1 MATKLDKTLKRE
13 LDINGEA
20 WMLSIMPEG
29 LKLVP
34 KGKRNTCRRCSPSK
48 VQAAANLM
56 RPASKFRSTSSR
68 TNSLSL
74 IETTANDVHFQLHL
88 RCSPT
93 FTPVE
98 HDARFRA
105 MLVIPRPAPGSHC

>member
-34 KGKRNTCRRCSPSK
+34 KGKRNGHELAWKDIISGSTALTGALS
-48 VQAAANLM
+48 
-56 RPASKFRSTSSR
+56 ASLDKP
-68 TNSLSL
+68 
-74 IETTANDVHFQLHL
+74 EAD
-88 RCSPT
+88 
-93 FTPVE
+93 
-98 HDARFRA
+98 
-105 MLVIPRPAPGSHC
+105 